1 MIQTLWIILAR
12 PGQLTN
18 QAAASRLRR
27 AASRKSASDDLLG
40 ADAADGWAGDAVL
53 TDEVLSATSVAGVDF
68 ASVPGN
74 GAGLA
79 SSASLAFAIISSSD
93 VTVPAGVPS
102 RDTRAAPADNSR
114 R

>member
-1 MIQTLWIILAR
+1 MLECSDTYPNAMRATLVRSSQALIVEMTQRCNPPVTIDVLPPTAR
-12 PGQLTN
+12 H
-18 QAAASRLRR
+18 R
-27 AASRKSASDDLLG
+27 AAPILL
-40 ADAADGWAGDAVL
+40 
-53 TDEVLSATSVAGVDF
+53 
-68 ASVPGN
+68 PGN
-74 GAGLA
+74 GAGLV

>member
-1 MIQTLWIILAR
+1 M
-12 PGQLTN
+12 
-18 QAAASRLRR
+18 
-27 AASRKSASDDLLG
+27 G
-40 ADAADGWAGDAVL
+40 ADAADGRAGDAVQ
-53 TDEVLSATSVAGVDF
+53 TYEDLSATSVAGVDF

-74 GAGLA
+74 GAGC
-79 SSASLAFAIISSSD
+79 SASLAFAIISSSD